1 MIQAIHGVIASAA
14 AAAAAAAATPVVVIH
29 YSMGSPVMALDNT
42 TTPDDANIKSS
53 IGSPTVVWD
62 ATG

>member
-1 MIQAIHGVIASAA
+1 MIQAIHGIIASSP
-14 AAAAAAAATPVVVIH
+14 AAAAAATPAVVIH
-29 YSMGSPVMALDNT
+29 YSMGSPVMTLDNT
-42 TTPDDANIKSS
+42 TTPDDANVKSS